1 MSTNIGAMMIKIQ
14 IDDSKVGPKL
24 TSIRQAMKLTSAA
37 SSKNFEEVGKSSES
51 AIDRSAKQSKVMT
64 GLWQAGLT
72 VISQMSSK
80 VFSKVT
86 SNIDGAVKRVDTLNN
101 FPKVMQNFG
110 ISGLEASKMIKQ
122 LDIGVKGLPTSL
134 NDIASLAQSF
144 VPVTKNTEMAT
155 KTSLALNNALLAGGA
170 VEQVRTSAME
180 QFRQALAKG
189 KPELEDWKALETA
202 MPAQLQQT
210 AKALGLGTGALSAY
224 SANGQGLYKAMKAGK
239 ITMDDFNNAMIR
251 LNETGLGGFPSFAE
265 QAKNATGGLQT
276 SIANATTAI
285 TRGVGD
291 IIQAIGTDVLGKAIG
306 DSGKRFEGVMKSIA
320 GWIRDNH
327 DAILKWVGVIK
338 NNAIPTLTS
347 FGAAMTAIKGL
358 KIADSL
364 TSKNNKI
371 RKSFTEAFN
380 TEAVNNY
387 FRELGIEAPKNAV
400 FNESMLEGAK
410 STKIFSLG
418 FRAVTKLITGV
429 SFGPVTAGVIGVVSA
444 LTFLQ
449 TKFNIFGKLGKLIGD
464 GLGKLKEVAGPA
476 ISAGLKTLGSII
488 DGVGKAIGGFASGI
502 ASGFGG
508 VVKTVGEFISK
519 FTSGFSG
526 AGKTAGEF
534 ASNFGKILKDVFP
547 AFKPMVES
555 FKTLFKTLGDSF
567 NKIVQAIVKAF
578 APLIPAFA
586 KLFGAVGK
594 IFGQIFKVGS
604 IIVTLVFGVIGAI
617 AGAVGNV
624 LMPII
629 SVVVSV
635 VSTIIGVVSGI
646 VANIIGVVAQIIAV
660 VVGIVAIITNIV
672 ANLISVIVGIVTGII
687 SVIIG
692 IVTTIINIV
701 MGVITVI
708 VNIISTIIGVVAG
721 IISAIIGV
729 VGAVIG
735 VVVGIITTIVNVV
748 SGIIGGIIGVVT
760 AVVNTIVAVFRG
772 IIGVITGIF
781 NAVANAIGA
790 IFRGIAR
797 TIGNIINGIVNI
809 VKAPINFIID
819 GINGFIGGIN
829 KIKIPDW
836 VPGVGGKG
844 INLPK
849 IPKLAVGGIVESATI
864 AMIGESGREAVL
876 PLDSNTGWINEVV
889 DRLVDRMDGDKASPG
904 GKTTI
909 NNNYEVHNDIDVELI
924 SRAQARMIRR
934 LA

>member
-24 TSIRQAMKLTSAA
+24 TSIRQAMKLTSDA

-51 AIDRSAKQSKVMT
+51 AIDRSSKQSKVMA

-72 VISQMSSK
+72 VISQLSSR

-170 VEQVRTSAME
+170 VEQVRTAAME

-189 KPELEDWKALETA
+189 KPEMEDWKALETA

-239 ITMDDFNNAMIR
+239 ITMDDFNNAMIK

-285 TRGVGD
+285 TRGIGD
-291 IIQAIGTDVLGKAIG
+291 IIQAIGTDVLGAAIG
-306 DSGKRFEGVMKSIA
+306 DSGKRFESVMKSIA
-320 GWIRDNH
+320 GWIKDNH

-338 NNAIPTLTS
+338 NNAIPILTS

-364 TSKNNKI
+364 TSDSGKM
-371 RKSFTEAFN
+371 RKKLTETFEDVSEKYLKMIGITDPSKHALSKLKPLQK
-380 TEAVNNY
+380 VS
-387 FRELGIEAPKNAV
+387 LGIR
-400 FNESMLEGAK
+400 
-410 STKIFSLG
+410 T
-418 FRAVTKLITGV
+418 VTKLITGV
-429 SFGPVTAGVIGVVSA
+429 SFGPVAAGVIGVVSA

-449 TKFNIFGKLGKLIGD
+449 AKFNIFGKLGKLIGD

-476 ISAGLKTLGSII
+476 IGAGLKTLGSII

-567 NKIVQAIVKAF
+567 NKIVQAIIKAF
-578 APLIPAFA
+578 APLMPAFA
-586 KLFGAVGK
+586 KLFGAIGK
-594 IFGQIFKVGS
+594 IFEQIFKVGS
-604 IIVTLVFGVIGAI
+604 IIVTLVIGVIGAI

-635 VSTIIGVVSGI
+635 VSTIIGVVSSI
-646 VANIIGVVAQIIAV
+646 VANVIGVVAQIIAV
-660 VVGIVAIITNIV
+660 VVGIVAIIINIV
-672 ANLISVIVGIVTGII
+672 ANLISVIIGIVTGII

-721 IISAIIGV
+721 IISAIIGI

-748 SGIIGGIIGVVT
+748 SGIIGGIIGVVS
-760 AVVNTIVAVFRG
+760 AVVNTIVAVFQG
-772 IIGVITGIF
+772 IIGAITGIF
-781 NAVANAIGA
+781 NTIANAIGS
-790 IFRGIAR
+790 IFRGIAK

-889 DRLVDRMDGDKASPG
+889 DRLIDRMDGDKASPG

>member
-1 MSTNIGAMMIKIQ
+1 MSTNIGTMMIKIQ

-51 AIDRSAKQSKVMT
+51 AIDRSSKQSKVMT

-72 VISQMSSK
+72 VISQLSSR

-144 VPVTKNTEMAT
+144 VPVTKNTEMAA

-170 VEQVRTSAME
+170 VEQVRTAAME

-189 KPELEDWKALETA
+189 KPEMEDWKALETA

-239 ITMDDFNNAMIR
+239 ITMDDFNNAMIK

-285 TRGVGD
+285 TRGIGD
-291 IIQAIGTDVLGKAIG
+291 IIQAIGTDVLGAAIG
-306 DSGKRFEGVMKSIA
+306 DSGKRFESVMKSIA

-338 NNAIPTLTS
+338 SNAIPTLTS

-364 TSKNNKI
+364 TSDGGKI
-371 RKSFTEAFN
+371 KEKLTSTFEGVAKG
-380 TEAVNNY
+380 Y
-387 FRELGIEAPKNAV
+387 LKHLKIKIIEKEKDSPFFGKYD
-400 FNESMLEGAK
+400 L
-410 STKIFSLG
+410 TKLKPLQKFSLG
-418 FRAVTKLITGV
+418 FRTVTKLITGV

-502 ASGFGG
+502 ASGF
-508 VVKTVGEFISK
+508 
-519 FTSGFSG
+519 SG

-534 ASNFGKILKDVFP
+534 ASGFGKILKDVFP

-578 APLIPAFA
+578 APLMPAFA
-586 KLFGAVGK
+586 KLFGAIGK
-594 IFGQIFKVGS
+594 IFEQIFKVGS
-604 IIVTLVFGVIGAI
+604 IIVTLVIGVIGAI
-617 AGAVGNV
+617 AGAVGNI

-660 VVGIVAIITNIV
+660 VVGIVAIIINIV
-672 ANLISVIVGIVTGII
+672 ANLISVIIGIVTGII

-701 MGVITVI
+701 MGIITVI

-721 IISAIIGV
+721 IISAIIGI

-748 SGIIGGIIGVVT
+748 SGIIGGIIGVVS
-760 AVVNTIVAVFRG
+760 AVVNTIVAVFQG

-781 NAVANAIGA
+781 NTIANAIGS
-790 IFRGIAR
+790 IFRGIAK

-889 DRLVDRMDGDKASPG
+889 DKLVDRMDGDKASPG
-904 GKTTI
+904 SKTTI

>member
-24 TSIRQAMKLTSAA
+24 TSIRQAMKIAGAA
-37 SSKNFEEVGKSSES
+37 GSKDFESIGKSSES
-51 AIDRSAKQSKVMT
+51 AMDRSAKQSKVMA
-64 GLWQAGLT
+64 GLWQVGLT
-72 VISQMSSK
+72 TVSQIASK
-80 VFSKVT
+80 VFNKVT

-170 VEQVRTSAME
+170 VEQVRTAAME

-189 KPELEDWKALETA
+189 RPEMEDWKALETA

-239 ITMDDFNNAMIR
+239 ITMDDFNNAMIK

-285 TRGVGD
+285 TRGIGD
-291 IIQAIGTDVLGKAIG
+291 IIQAIGTDVLGAAIG
-306 DSGKRFEGVMKSIA
+306 DSGKRFESVMKSIA

-327 DAILKWVGVIK
+327 DAILKWVNTIK
-338 NNAIPTLTS
+338 SNAIPALTS

-364 TSKNNKI
+364 TSDNGKMKEKLTSTFEDVAKNYLKLIGVTKDNKI
-371 RKSFTEAFN
+371 FDKYDLAELKPLQKVS
-380 TEAVNNY
+380 
-387 FRELGIEAPKNAV
+387 LGIR
-400 FNESMLEGAK
+400 
-410 STKIFSLG
+410 T
-418 FRAVTKLITGV
+418 VTKLITGV

-449 TKFNIFGKLGKLIGD
+449 AKFNIFGKLGKLIGD

-508 VVKTVGEFISK
+508 VVKTVEEFISN

-526 AGKTAGEF
+526 VGKTAGEF
-534 ASNFGKILKDVFP
+534 ASGFGKILKDVSP

-567 NKIVQAIVKAF
+567 NKIVQSIVKAF
-578 APLIPAFA
+578 APLMPAFA
-586 KLFGAVGK
+586 KLFGAIGK
-594 IFGQIFKVGS
+594 IFEQIFKVGS
-604 IIVTLVFGVIGAI
+604 IIVTLVIGVIGAVV
-617 AGAVGNV
+617 GAVGNV

-660 VVGIVAIITNIV
+660 VVGIVAIIINIV

-729 VGAVIG
+729 VGAVIA

-748 SGIIGGIIGVVT
+748 SGIIGGIVGVVS
-760 AVVNTIVAVFRG
+760 AVVNTIVAVFQG

-781 NAVANAIGA
+781 STIANAIGS
-790 IFRGIAR
+790 IFRGIAK

-849 IPKLAVGGIVESATI
+849 IPKLAVGGIVESATL

-889 DRLVDRMDGDKASPG
+889 DKLVDRMDGDKASPG

>member
-24 TSIRQAMKLTSAA
+24 TSIRQAMKLTSDA
-37 SSKNFEEVGKSSES
+37 SSKNFEEVGKNSES
-51 AIDRSAKQSKVMT
+51 AIDRSSKQSKVMA

-72 VISQMSSK
+72 VISQLSSR

-170 VEQVRTSAME
+170 VEQVRTAAME

-189 KPELEDWKALETA
+189 RPEMEDWKALETA

-239 ITMDDFNNAMIR
+239 ITMDDFNNAMIK

-265 QAKNATGGLQT
+265 QAKNATGGLRT

-285 TRGVGD
+285 TRGIGD

-338 NNAIPTLTS
+338 SNAIPTLTS

-364 TSKNNKI
+364 TSDGGKI
-371 RKSFTEAFN
+371 KEKLTSTLDGVAKGYLKHLKIIEKDSPSFGK
-380 TEAVNNY
+380 Y
-387 FRELGIEAPKNAV
+387 DL
-400 FNESMLEGAK
+400 AK
-410 STKIFSLG
+410 LKPLQKFSPG
-418 FRAVTKLITGV
+418 FRTVTKLITGV

-534 ASNFGKILKDVFP
+534 ASSFGKILKDVFP

-567 NKIVQAIVKAF
+567 NKIVQSIVKAF

-586 KLFGAVGK
+586 KLFGAIGK
-594 IFGQIFKVGS
+594 IFEQIFKVGS
-604 IIVTLVFGVIGAI
+604 IIVTLVIGVIGAV

-660 VVGIVAIITNIV
+660 VVGIVAIIINIV
-672 ANLISVIVGIVTGII
+672 ANLISVIIGIVTGII

-721 IISAIIGV
+721 IISAIIGI

-748 SGIIGGIIGVVT
+748 SGIIGGIIGVVS
-760 AVVNTIVAVFRG
+760 AVVNTIVAVFQG

-781 NAVANAIGA
+781 NTIANAIGS
-790 IFRGIAR
+790 IFRGIAK

-849 IPKLAVGGIVESATI
+849 IPKLAVGGIAESATL

-889 DRLVDRMDGDKASPG
+889 DKLADRMDGDKTSPG

-909 NNNYEVHNDIDVELI
+909 NNSYEVHNDIDVELI

>member
-24 TSIRQAMKLTSAA
+24 TSIRQAMKLTSDA
-37 SSKNFEEVGKSSES
+37 SSKNFGEVGKSSES
-51 AIDRSAKQSKVMT
+51 AIDRSSKQSKVMT

-72 VISQMSSK
+72 VISQLSSR

-170 VEQVRTSAME
+170 VEQVRTAAME

-189 KPELEDWKALETA
+189 RPEMEDWKALETA

-239 ITMDDFNNAMIR
+239 ITMDDFNNAMIK

-285 TRGVGD
+285 TRGIGD
-291 IIQAIGTDVLGKAIG
+291 IIQAIGTDVLGAAIG
-306 DSGKRFEGVMKSIA
+306 DSGKRFESVMKSIA

-364 TSKNNKI
+364 TSDSGKM
-371 RKSFTEAFN
+371 RKKLTETFEDVSEKYLKMIGITDPSKYALSKLKPLQK
-380 TEAVNNY
+380 VS
-387 FRELGIEAPKNAV
+387 LGIR
-400 FNESMLEGAK
+400 
-410 STKIFSLG
+410 T
-418 FRAVTKLITGV
+418 VTKLITGV

-449 TKFNIFGKLGKLIGD
+449 AKFNIFGKLGKLIGD

-488 DGVGKAIGGFASGI
+488 DGVGKAIGGFASGV

-508 VVKTVGEFISK
+508 VVKTVGGFISN

-526 AGKTAGEF
+526 VGKTAGEF
-534 ASNFGKILKDVFP
+534 ASGFGKILKDVFP

-567 NKIVQAIVKAF
+567 NKIVQSIVKAF
-578 APLIPAFA
+578 APLMPAFA
-586 KLFGAVGK
+586 KLFGAIGK
-594 IFGQIFKVGS
+594 IFEQIFKVGS
-604 IIVTLVFGVIGAI
+604 IIVTLVIGVIGAI

-660 VVGIVAIITNIV
+660 VVGIVAIIINIV

-748 SGIIGGIIGVVT
+748 SGIIGGIIGVVS
-760 AVVNTIVAVFRG
+760 AVVNTIVAVFQG

-781 NAVANAIGA
+781 NTVANAIGA
-790 IFRGIAR
+790 IFRGIAK

-889 DRLVDRMDGDKASPG
+889 DKLVDRMDGDKASPG

>member
-72 VISQMSSK
+72 VISQLSSR

-101 FPKVMQNFG
+101 FPRVMQNFG

-180 QFRQALAKG
+180 QFRQALSKG
-189 KPELEDWKALETA
+189 RPEMEDWKALETA

-239 ITMDDFNNAMIR
+239 ITMDDFNNAMIK

-285 TRGVGD
+285 TRGIGD
-291 IIQAIGTDVLGKAIG
+291 IIQAIGTDVLGAAIG

-320 GWIRDNH
+320 DWIRKNH

-338 NNAIPTLTS
+338 SNAIPTLTS

-364 TSKNNKI
+364 TSDGGKI
-371 RKSFTEAFN
+371 KEKLTSTFEDVAKGYLKHLKIIEKDSPSFGKYDLAKLKS
-380 TEAVNNY
+380 
-387 FRELGIEAPKNAV
+387 LQK
-400 FNESMLEGAK
+400 
-410 STKIFSLG
+410 FSLG
-418 FRAVTKLITGV
+418 FRTVTKLITGV

-508 VVKTVGEFISK
+508 VVKTVGEFISN

-526 AGKTAGEF
+526 VGKTAGEF

-578 APLIPAFA
+578 APLMPAFA
-586 KLFGAVGK
+586 KLFGAIGK
-594 IFGQIFKVGS
+594 IFEQIFKVGS
-604 IIVTLVFGVIGAI
+604 IIVTLVIGVIGAI

-629 SVVVSV
+629 SVVVSMA
-635 VSTIIGVVSGI
+635 STIIGVVSGI

-660 VVGIVAIITNIV
+660 VIGIVAIIINIV
-672 ANLISVIVGIVTGII
+672 ANLISVIIGIVTGII

-701 MGVITVI
+701 MGIITVI

-760 AVVNTIVAVFRG
+760 AVVNTIVAVFQG

-781 NAVANAIGA
+781 STIANAIGS
-790 IFRGIAR
+790 IFRGIAK

-889 DRLVDRMDGDKASPG
+889 DKLVDRMDGDKASPG

>member
-51 AIDRSAKQSKVMT
+51 AIDRSSKQSKVMT

-72 VISQMSSK
+72 VISQLSSR

-189 KPELEDWKALETA
+189 KPEMEDWKALETA

-239 ITMDDFNNAMIR
+239 ITMDDFNNAMIK

-285 TRGVGD
+285 TRGIGD
-291 IIQAIGTDVLGKAIG
+291 IIRAIGTDVLGAAIG

-320 GWIRDNH
+320 GWIRDNR

-364 TSKNNKI
+364 TSDGGKI
-371 RKSFTEAFN
+371 KEKLTSTFEGVAKGYLKHLKIIEKDSPSFGK
-380 TEAVNNY
+380 Y
-387 FRELGIEAPKNAV
+387 DL
-400 FNESMLEGAK
+400 AK
-410 STKIFSLG
+410 LKPLQKFSLG
-418 FRAVTKLITGV
+418 FRTVTKLITGV
-429 SFGPVTAGVIGVVSA
+429 SFGPVAAGVIGVVSA

-508 VVKTVGEFISK
+508 VVKTVGEFISN

-526 AGKTAGEF
+526 VGKTAGEF
-534 ASNFGKILKDVFP
+534 ASSFGKILKDVFP

-567 NKIVQAIVKAF
+567 NKIVQSIVKAF
-578 APLIPAFA
+578 APLMPAFA
-586 KLFGAVGK
+586 KLFGAIGK
-594 IFGQIFKVGS
+594 IFEQVFKIGS
-604 IIVTLVFGVIGAI
+604 IIVTLVIGVIGAI

-624 LMPII
+624 LMPVI

-660 VVGIVAIITNIV
+660 VVGIVAIIINIV
-672 ANLISVIVGIVTGII
+672 ANLISVIIGIVTGII

-701 MGVITVI
+701 MGIITVI

-721 IISAIIGV
+721 IISTIIGV

-760 AVVNTIVAVFRG
+760 AVINTIVAVFRG

-781 NAVANAIGA
+781 NTVANAIGS

>member
-1 MSTNIGAMMIKIQ
+1 MSTNIGTMMIKIQ

-24 TSIRQAMKLTSAA
+24 TSIRQAMKIAGAA
-37 SSKNFEEVGKSSES
+37 GSKDFESIGKSSES
-51 AIDRSAKQSKVMT
+51 AMDRSSKQSKVMA
-64 GLWQAGLT
+64 GLWQVGLT
-72 VISQMSSK
+72 TVSQIASR
-80 VFSKVT
+80 VFNKVT

-155 KTSLALNNALLAGGA
+155 KTSLALNNALLASGA
-170 VEQVRTSAME
+170 VEQVRTAAME

-189 KPELEDWKALETA
+189 RPEMEDWKALETA

-239 ITMDDFNNAMIR
+239 ITMDDFNNAMIK

-291 IIQAIGTDVLGKAIG
+291 IIQAIGTDVLGAAIG
-306 DSGKRFEGVMKSIA
+306 DSGKRFESVMKSIA

-327 DAILKWVGVIK
+327 DAILKWVDTIK
-338 NNAIPTLTS
+338 SNAIPTLTS

-364 TSKNNKI
+364 ISKNGKI
-371 RKSFTEAFN
+371 RKSFTEAFE
-380 TEAVNNY
+380 TEAINGFY
-387 FRELGIEAPKNAV
+387 RKRGIKVPENAV
-400 FNESMLEGAK
+400 FNEFMIKGAK
-410 STKIFSLG
+410 STKIFCLG

-449 TKFNIFGKLGKLIGD
+449 AKFNIFGKLGKLIGD

-502 ASGFGG
+502 ASGFG
-508 VVKTVGEFISK
+508 
-519 FTSGFSG
+519 
-526 AGKTAGEF
+526 
-534 ASNFGKILKDVFP
+534 KILKDVSP
-547 AFKPMVES
+547 TFKPMVES

-567 NKIVQAIVKAF
+567 NKIVQSIVKAF
-578 APLIPAFA
+578 APLMPAFA
-586 KLFGAVGK
+586 KLFGAIGK
-594 IFGQIFKVGS
+594 IFEQIFKVGS
-604 IIVTLVFGVIGAI
+604 IIVTLVIGVIGAVV
-617 AGAVGNV
+617 GAVGNV

-660 VVGIVAIITNIV
+660 VVGIVAIIINIV
-672 ANLISVIVGIVTGII
+672 ANLISVIIGIVTGII

-701 MGVITVI
+701 MGIITVI

-721 IISAIIGV
+721 IISAIIGI

-748 SGIIGGIIGVVT
+748 SGIIGGIIGVVS
-760 AVVNTIVAVFRG
+760 AVVNTIVAVFQG
-772 IIGVITGIF
+772 IIGAITGIF
-781 NAVANAIGA
+781 STIANAIGS
-790 IFRGIAR
+790 IFRGIAK

-889 DRLVDRMDGDKASPG
+889 DRLVDRMDSDKTSPG

>member
-24 TSIRQAMKLTSAA
+24 TSIRQAMKIAGAA
-37 SSKNFEEVGKSSES
+37 GSKDFESIGKSSES
-51 AIDRSAKQSKVMT
+51 AMDRSAKQSKVMA
-64 GLWQAGLT
+64 GLWQVGLT
-72 VISQMSSK
+72 TVSQIASK
-80 VFSKVT
+80 VFNKVT

-170 VEQVRTSAME
+170 VEQVRTAAME

-189 KPELEDWKALETA
+189 RPEMEDWKALETA

-239 ITMDDFNNAMIR
+239 ITMDDFNNAMIK

-291 IIQAIGTDVLGKAIG
+291 IIQAIGTDVLGAAIG
-306 DSGKRFEGVMKSIA
+306 DSGKRFESVMKSIA

-327 DAILKWVGVIK
+327 DAILKWVGTIK
-338 NNAIPTLTS
+338 SNAIPTLTS

-364 TSKNNKI
+364 MSSDGKT
-371 RKSFTEAFN
+371 RKALTEAFK
-380 TEAVNNY
+380 TEAIADYYRTRKSRVPD
-387 FRELGIEAPKNAV
+387 GAV
-400 FNESMLEGAK
+400 FDKTIAK
-410 STKIFSLG
+410 GLKGMKMFTVG
-418 FRAVTKLITGV
+418 FRTVTKLITGV

-449 TKFNIFGKLGKLIGD
+449 AKFNIF
-464 GLGKLKEVAGPA
+464 GKLKEVAGPA

-502 ASGFGG
+502 ASGFG
-508 VVKTVGEFISK
+508 
-519 FTSGFSG
+519 
-526 AGKTAGEF
+526 
-534 ASNFGKILKDVFP
+534 KILKDVFP

-567 NKIVQAIVKAF
+567 NKIVQSIVKAF
-578 APLIPAFA
+578 APLMPAFG
-586 KLFGAVGK
+586 KLFGAIGK
-594 IFGQIFKVGS
+594 IFEQIFKIGS
-604 IIVTLVFGVIGAI
+604 IIVTLVIGVIGVI

-660 VVGIVAIITNIV
+660 VVGIVAIIINIV

-692 IVTTIINIV
+692 IVTTIINVV

-721 IISAIIGV
+721 IISAIIGI

-748 SGIIGGIIGVVT
+748 SGIIGGIIGVVS
-760 AVVNTIVAVFRG
+760 AVVNTIVAVFQG

-781 NAVANAIGA
+781 NTIANAIGS
-790 IFRGIAR
+790 IFRGIAK

-889 DRLVDRMDGDKASPG
+889 DKLVDRMDGDKASPG

>member
-24 TSIRQAMKLTSAA
+24 TSIRQAMKIAGDA
-37 SSKNFEEVGKSSES
+37 GSKDFESIGKSSES
-51 AIDRSAKQSKVMT
+51 AMDRSAKQSKVMA
-64 GLWQAGLT
+64 GLWQVGLT
-72 VISQMSSK
+72 TVSQIASK
-80 VFSKVT
+80 VFNKVT
-86 SNIDGAVKRVDTLNN
+86 SNIDGAVKRVDILNN
-101 FPKVMQNFG
+101 FPKVMQNFNV
-110 ISGLEASKMIKQ
+110 SGLEATKMIKQ

-170 VEQVRTSAME
+170 VEQVRTAAME

-189 KPELEDWKALETA
+189 RPEMEDWKALETA

-239 ITMDDFNNAMIR
+239 ITMDDFNNAMIK

-285 TRGVGD
+285 TRGIGD
-291 IIQAIGTDVLGKAIG
+291 IIQAIGTDVLGAAIG
-306 DSGKRFEGVMKSIA
+306 DSGKRFESVMKSIA

-327 DAILKWVGVIK
+327 DAILKWVNIIK
-338 NNAIPTLTS
+338 SNAIPTLTS

-358 KIADSL
+358 KIADSIM
-364 TSKNNKI
+364 SKNGKI
-371 RKSFTEAFN
+371 RKSFIETFQEIA
-380 TEAVNNY
+380 
-387 FRELGIEAPKNAV
+387 REYYKNVDAASDSDRFGQLIQKVSLGIRTA
-400 FNESMLEGAK
+400 
-410 STKIFSLG
+410 
-418 FRAVTKLITGV
+418 TKLITGV
-429 SFGPVTAGVIGVVSA
+429 SFGPVAAGVIGVVSA

-449 TKFNIFGKLGKLIGD
+449 AKFNIFGKLGKLIGD

-508 VVKTVGEFISK
+508 VVKTVGEFISN

-526 AGKTAGEF
+526 VGKTAGEF
-534 ASNFGKILKDVFP
+534 ASGFGKILKDVFP

-567 NKIVQAIVKAF
+567 NKIVQSIVKAF
-578 APLIPAFA
+578 APLMPAFA
-586 KLFGAVGK
+586 KLFGAIGK
-594 IFGQIFKVGS
+594 IFEQIFKVGS
-604 IIVTLVFGVIGAI
+604 IIVTLVIGVIGAI

-660 VVGIVAIITNIV
+660 VVGIVAIIINIV
-672 ANLISVIVGIVTGII
+672 ANLISVIIGIVTGII

-701 MGVITVI
+701 MGIITVI

-748 SGIIGGIIGVVT
+748 SGIIGGIIGVVS
-760 AVVNTIVAVFRG
+760 AVVNTIVAVFQG

-781 NAVANAIGA
+781 STIANAIGA
-790 IFRGIAR
+790 IFRGIAK

-809 VKAPINFIID
+809 VKAPINFIVD

-849 IPKLAVGGIVESATI
+849 IPKLAVGGIVESATL

-889 DRLVDRMDGDKASPG
+889 DKLVDRMDGDKASPG

>member
-37 SSKNFEEVGKSSES
+37 SSKNFEEVGKNSES
-51 AIDRSAKQSKVMT
+51 AIDRSSKQSKVMA

-72 VISQMSSK
+72 VISQLSSR

-86 SNIDGAVKRVDTLNN
+86 SNIDGAVKRVDILNN
-101 FPKVMQNFG
+101 FPKVMQNFNV
-110 ISGLEASKMIKQ
+110 SGLEASKMIKQ

-170 VEQVRTSAME
+170 VEQVRTAAME

-189 KPELEDWKALETA
+189 RPEMEDWKALETA

-239 ITMDDFNNAMIR
+239 ITMDDFNNAMIK

-285 TRGVGD
+285 TRGIGD
-291 IIQAIGTDVLGKAIG
+291 IIQAIGTDVLGAAIG
-306 DSGKRFEGVMKSIA
+306 DSGKRFESVMKSIA

-338 NNAIPTLTS
+338 SNAIPTLTS

-364 TSKNNKI
+364 TSESGKM
-371 RKSFTEAFN
+371 RKKLTETFEDVSEKYLKMIGITDPSKYALSKLKPLQK
-380 TEAVNNY
+380 VS
-387 FRELGIEAPKNAV
+387 LGIR
-400 FNESMLEGAK
+400 
-410 STKIFSLG
+410 T
-418 FRAVTKLITGV
+418 VTKLITGV
-429 SFGPVTAGVIGVVSA
+429 SFGPVAAGVIGVVSA

-449 TKFNIFGKLGKLIGD
+449 AKFNIFGKLGKLIGD

-508 VVKTVGEFISK
+508 VAKTVGEFISK

-534 ASNFGKILKDVFP
+534 ASSFGKILKDVFP

-567 NKIVQAIVKAF
+567 NKIVQSIVKAF
-578 APLIPAFA
+578 APLMPAFA
-586 KLFGAVGK
+586 KLFGAIGK
-594 IFGQIFKVGS
+594 ILEQIFKVGS
-604 IIVTLVFGVIGAI
+604 IIVTLVIGMIGAI

-635 VSTIIGVVSGI
+635 VSTIIGVVSSI

-660 VVGIVAIITNIV
+660 VVGIVAIIINIV
-672 ANLISVIVGIVTGII
+672 ANLISVIIGIVTGII

-721 IISAIIGV
+721 IISAIVGI

-748 SGIIGGIIGVVT
+748 SGIIGGIIGVVS
-760 AVVNTIVAVFRG
+760 AVVNTIVAVFQG

-781 NAVANAIGA
+781 NTIANAIGS
-790 IFRGIAR
+790 IFRGIAK

-849 IPKLAVGGIVESATI
+849 IPKLAVGGIVESATL

-889 DRLVDRMDGDKASPG
+889 DKLVDRMDGDKASPG

>member
-24 TSIRQAMKLTSAA
+24 TSIRQAMKMAGTAG
-37 SSKNFEEVGKSSES
+37 SKDFESIGKSSES
-51 AIDRSAKQSKVMT
+51 AMDRSAKQSKVMA
-64 GLWQAGLT
+64 GLWQVGLT
-72 VISQMSSK
+72 TVSQIASK
-80 VFSKVT
+80 VFNKVT

-189 KPELEDWKALETA
+189 KPEMEDWKALETA

-239 ITMDDFNNAMIR
+239 ITMDDFNNAMIK

-285 TRGVGD
+285 TRGIGD
-291 IIQAIGTDVLGKAIG
+291 IIQAIGTDVLGAAIG
-306 DSGKRFEGVMKSIA
+306 DSGKRLESVMKSTA

-327 DAILKWVGVIK
+327 DAILKWVGTIK
-338 NNAIPTLTS
+338 SNAIPTLTS
-347 FGAAMTAIKGL
+347 FSAAMTAIKGL

-364 TSKNNKI
+364 TSDNGKM
-371 RKSFTEAFN
+371 RKKLTETFEDVSEKYLKMIGITDPSKYALSKLKPLQK
-380 TEAVNNY
+380 VS
-387 FRELGIEAPKNAV
+387 LGIR
-400 FNESMLEGAK
+400 
-410 STKIFSLG
+410 T
-418 FRAVTKLITGV
+418 VTKLITGV
-429 SFGPVTAGVIGVVSA
+429 SFGPVAAGVIGVVSA

-449 TKFNIFGKLGKLIGD
+449 AKFNIFGKLGKLIGD

-508 VVKTVGEFISK
+508 VVKTVGEFISN

-526 AGKTAGEF
+526 VGKTAGEF
-534 ASNFGKILKDVFP
+534 ASGFGKILKDVFP

-567 NKIVQAIVKAF
+567 NKIVQSIVKAF
-578 APLIPAFA
+578 APLMPAFA
-586 KLFGAVGK
+586 KLFGAIGK
-594 IFGQIFKVGS
+594 IFEQIFKVGS
-604 IIVTLVFGVIGAI
+604 IIVTLVIGVIGAV

-660 VVGIVAIITNIV
+660 VVGIVAIIINIV
-672 ANLISVIVGIVTGII
+672 ANLISVIIGIVTGII

-701 MGVITVI
+701 MGIITVI

-721 IISAIIGV
+721 IISAIIGI

-748 SGIIGGIIGVVT
+748 SGIIGGIIGVVS
-760 AVVNTIVAVFRG
+760 AVVNTIVAVFQG
-772 IIGVITGIF
+772 IIGAITGIF
-781 NAVANAIGA
+781 SAIANAIGS
-790 IFRGIAR
+790 IFRGIAK

-809 VKAPINFIID
+809 VKTPINFIID

-889 DRLVDRMDGDKASPG
+889 DRLVDRMDIDKTSPG

>member
-1 MSTNIGAMMIKIQ
+1 MSTNIGTMMIKIQ

-51 AIDRSAKQSKVMT
+51 AIDRSSKQSKVMT

-72 VISQMSSK
+72 VISQLSSR

-144 VPVTKNTEMAT
+144 VPVTKNTEMAA

-170 VEQVRTSAME
+170 VEQVRTAAME

-189 KPELEDWKALETA
+189 KPEMEDWKALETA

-239 ITMDDFNNAMIR
+239 ITMDDFNNAMIK

-285 TRGVGD
+285 TRGIGD
-291 IIQAIGTDVLGKAIG
+291 IIQAIGTDVLGAAIG
-306 DSGKRFEGVMKSIA
+306 DSGKRFESVMKSIA

-338 NNAIPTLTS
+338 SNAIPTLTS

-364 TSKNNKI
+364 TSDGGKI
-371 RKSFTEAFN
+371 KEKLTSTFEGVAKG
-380 TEAVNNY
+380 Y
-387 FRELGIEAPKNAV
+387 LKHLKIKIIEKDSPFFGKYD
-400 FNESMLEGAK
+400 L
-410 STKIFSLG
+410 TKLKPLQKFSLG
-418 FRAVTKLITGV
+418 FRTVTKLITGV

-502 ASGFGG
+502 ASGF
-508 VVKTVGEFISK
+508 
-519 FTSGFSG
+519 SG

-534 ASNFGKILKDVFP
+534 ASGFGKILKDVFP

-578 APLIPAFA
+578 APLMPAFA
-586 KLFGAVGK
+586 KLFGAIGK
-594 IFGQIFKVGS
+594 IFEQIFKVGS
-604 IIVTLVFGVIGAI
+604 IIVTLVIGVIGAI
-617 AGAVGNV
+617 AGAVGNI

-660 VVGIVAIITNIV
+660 VVGIVAIIINIV
-672 ANLISVIVGIVTGII
+672 ANLISVIIGIVTGII

-701 MGVITVI
+701 MGIITVI

-721 IISAIIGV
+721 IISAIIGI

-748 SGIIGGIIGVVT
+748 SGIIGGIIGVVS
-760 AVVNTIVAVFRG
+760 AVVNTIVAVFQG

-781 NAVANAIGA
+781 NTIANAIGS
-790 IFRGIAR
+790 IFRGIAK

-889 DRLVDRMDGDKASPG
+889 DKLVDRMDGDKASPG
-904 GKTTI
+904 SKTTI

>member
-37 SSKNFEEVGKSSES
+37 SSKNFEEVGKNSES
-51 AIDRSAKQSKVMT
+51 AIDRSSKQSKVMA

-72 VISQMSSK
+72 VISQLSSR

-239 ITMDDFNNAMIR
+239 ITMDDFNNAMIK

-285 TRGVGD
+285 TRGIGD
-291 IIQAIGTDVLGKAIG
+291 IIQAIGTDVLGAAIG
-306 DSGKRFEGVMKSIA
+306 DSGKRFESVMKSIA

-338 NNAIPTLTS
+338 SNAIPTLTS

-364 TSKNNKI
+364 TSDGGKMRKKLTETFEDVAKNYLKLIGVTKDNKI
-371 RKSFTEAFN
+371 FDGSDLAELKPLQKVS
-380 TEAVNNY
+380 
-387 FRELGIEAPKNAV
+387 LGIR
-400 FNESMLEGAK
+400 
-410 STKIFSLG
+410 T
-418 FRAVTKLITGV
+418 VTKLITGV

-449 TKFNIFGKLGKLIGD
+449 AKFNIFGKLGKLIGD

-508 VVKTVGEFISK
+508 VIKTVGEFISN

-526 AGKTAGEF
+526 AGKTVGEF
-534 ASNFGKILKDVFP
+534 ASSFGKILKDVFP

-567 NKIVQAIVKAF
+567 NKIVQSIVKAF
-578 APLIPAFA
+578 APLMPAFA
-586 KLFGAVGK
+586 KLFGAIGK
-594 IFGQIFKVGS
+594 IFEQIFKVGS
-604 IIVTLVFGVIGAI
+604 IIVTLVIGVIGAI

-635 VSTIIGVVSGI
+635 VSTIISVVSGI

-660 VVGIVAIITNIV
+660 VVGIVAIIINIV

-708 VNIISTIIGVVAG
+708 VNIISTIIGVVTG

-748 SGIIGGIIGVVT
+748 SGIIGGIIGVVS

-781 NAVANAIGA
+781 NTVANAIGS

-889 DRLVDRMDGDKASPG
+889 DKLVDRMDGDKASPG

>member
-51 AIDRSAKQSKVMT
+51 AIDRSSKQSKVMT

-72 VISQMSSK
+72 VISQLSSR

-210 AKALGLGTGALSAY
+210 ARALGLGTGALSAY

-239 ITMDDFNNAMIR
+239 ITMDDFNNAMIK

-291 IIQAIGTDVLGKAIG
+291 IIQAIGTDVLGAAIG
-306 DSGKRFEGVMKSIA
+306 DSGKRFESVMKSIA

-364 TSKNNKI
+364 MSDGGKI
-371 RKSFTEAFN
+371 RKKFAETFQGVA
-380 TEAVNNY
+380 ADYYKHVGAAMDGDK
-387 FRELGIEAPKNAV
+387 LG
-400 FNESMLEGAK
+400 K
-410 STKIFSLG
+410 SLQKFSLG
-418 FRAVTKLITGV
+418 FRTVTKLITGV

-476 ISAGLKTLGSII
+476 ISAGLKTLGSIV

-508 VVKTVGEFISK
+508 VVKTVGEFISG

-526 AGKTAGEF
+526 AGKTAGDF
-534 ASNFGKILKDVFP
+534 ASSFGKILKDVFP

-567 NKIVQAIVKAF
+567 NKIVQSIVKAF
-578 APLIPAFA
+578 APLMPAFA
-586 KLFGAVGK
+586 KLFGAIGE
-594 IFGQIFKVGS
+594 IFKQIFKVGS
-604 IIVTLVFGVIGAI
+604 IIVTLVIGVIGAV
-617 AGAVGNV
+617 AMAVGNV

-660 VVGIVAIITNIV
+660 VVGIVAIIINIV

-708 VNIISTIIGVVAG
+708 VNIISGIIGVVTG

-735 VVVGIITTIVNVV
+735 VVVGIVTTIVNVV
-748 SGIIGGIIGVVT
+748 SGIIGGIIGVVS
-760 AVVNTIVAVFRG
+760 AVVNTIVAVFQG

-781 NAVANAIGA
+781 STIANAIGS
-790 IFRGIAR
+790 IFRGIAK

-889 DRLVDRMDGDKASPG
+889 DKLVDRMDGDKASPG

-909 NNNYEVHNDIDVELI
+909 NNNYEVHNDVDVELI

>member
-24 TSIRQAMKLTSAA
+24 TSIRQAMKIAGAA
-37 SSKNFEEVGKSSES
+37 GSKDFESIGKSSES
-51 AIDRSAKQSKVMT
+51 AIDRSSKQSKVMA
-64 GLWQAGLT
+64 GLWQVGLT
-72 VISQMSSK
+72 TVSQIASR
-80 VFSKVT
+80 VFNKVT

-170 VEQVRTSAME
+170 VEQVRTAAME

-189 KPELEDWKALETA
+189 RPEMEDWKALETA

-239 ITMDDFNNAMIR
+239 ITMDDFNNAMIK

-291 IIQAIGTDVLGKAIG
+291 IIQAIGTDVLGAAIG
-306 DSGKRFEGVMKSIA
+306 DSGKRFESVMKSIA

-327 DAILKWVGVIK
+327 DAILKWVNTIK
-338 NNAIPTLTS
+338 SNAIPTLTS

-364 TSKNNKI
+364 TSDSGKM
-371 RKSFTEAFN
+371 RKKLTETFEDVSEKYLKMIGITDPSKYALSKLKPLQK
-380 TEAVNNY
+380 VS
-387 FRELGIEAPKNAV
+387 LGIR
-400 FNESMLEGAK
+400 
-410 STKIFSLG
+410 T
-418 FRAVTKLITGV
+418 VTKLITGV
-429 SFGPVTAGVIGVVSA
+429 SFGPVAAGVIGVVSA

-449 TKFNIFGKLGKLIGD
+449 AKFNIFGKLGKLIGD

-502 ASGFGG
+502 ASGFSG
-508 VVKTVGEFISK
+508 V
-519 FTSGFSG
+519 
-526 AGKTAGEF
+526 GKTAGEF
-534 ASNFGKILKDVFP
+534 ASGFGKILKDVFP

-567 NKIVQAIVKAF
+567 NKIVQSIVKAF
-578 APLIPAFA
+578 APLMPAFA
-586 KLFGAVGK
+586 KLFGAIGK
-594 IFGQIFKVGS
+594 IFEQIFKVGS
-604 IIVTLVFGVIGAI
+604 IIVTLVIGVIGAV

-660 VVGIVAIITNIV
+660 VVGIVAIIINIV

-701 MGVITVI
+701 MGIITVI

-735 VVVGIITTIVNVV
+735 VVVGIVTTIVNVV
-748 SGIIGGIIGVVT
+748 SGIIGGIIGVVS
-760 AVVNTIVAVFRG
+760 AVVNTIVAVFQG
-772 IIGVITGIF
+772 IIGAITGIF
-781 NAVANAIGA
+781 NTIANAIGS
-790 IFRGIAR
+790 IFRGIAK

-849 IPKLAVGGIVESATI
+849 IPKLAVGGIVESATL

-889 DRLVDRMDGDKASPG
+889 DRLVDRMDGDKAIPG

>member
-24 TSIRQAMKLTSAA
+24 TSIRQAMKIAGAA
-37 SSKNFEEVGKSSES
+37 GSKDFESIGKSSES
-51 AIDRSAKQSKVMT
+51 AMDRSSKQSKVMA
-64 GLWQAGLT
+64 GLWQVGLT
-72 VISQMSSK
+72 TVSQIASK
-80 VFSKVT
+80 VFNKVT

-170 VEQVRTSAME
+170 VEQVRTAAME

-189 KPELEDWKALETA
+189 RPEMEDWKALETA

-239 ITMDDFNNAMIR
+239 ITMDDFNNAMIK

-285 TRGVGD
+285 TRGIGD
-291 IIQAIGTDVLGKAIG
+291 IIQAIGTDVLGAAIG
-306 DSGKRFEGVMKSIA
+306 DSGKRFESVMKSIA

-327 DAILKWVGVIK
+327 DAILKWVNTIK
-338 NNAIPTLTS
+338 SNAIPTLTS
-347 FGAAMTAIKGL
+347 FGAAMTVIKGL

-364 TSKNNKI
+364 TSDNGKMKEKLTSTFEDVAKNYLKLIGVTKDNKI
-371 RKSFTEAFN
+371 FDKSDLAELKPLQK
-380 TEAVNNY
+380 VS
-387 FRELGIEAPKNAV
+387 LGIR
-400 FNESMLEGAK
+400 
-410 STKIFSLG
+410 T
-418 FRAVTKLITGV
+418 VTKLITGV
-429 SFGPVTAGVIGVVSA
+429 SFGPVAAGVIGVVSA

-449 TKFNIFGKLGKLIGD
+449 AKFNIFGKLGKLIGD

-508 VVKTVGEFISK
+508 VVKTVGAFISN

-526 AGKTAGEF
+526 VGKTAGEF
-534 ASNFGKILKDVFP
+534 ASGFGKILKDVFP

-567 NKIVQAIVKAF
+567 NKIVQSIVKAF
-578 APLIPAFA
+578 APLMPAFA
-586 KLFGAVGK
+586 KLFGAIGK
-594 IFGQIFKVGS
+594 IFEQVFKIGS
-604 IIVTLVFGVIGAI
+604 IVVTLVIGVIGAI

-660 VVGIVAIITNIV
+660 VVGIVAIIINIV
-672 ANLISVIVGIVTGII
+672 ANLISVIIGIVTGII

-721 IISAIIGV
+721 IISAIIGI

-760 AVVNTIVAVFRG
+760 AVINTIVAVFQG

-781 NAVANAIGA
+781 NTIANAIGS
-790 IFRGIAR
+790 IFRGIAK

-889 DRLVDRMDGDKASPG
+889 DKLVDRMDGDKASPG

-909 NNNYEVHNDIDVELI
+909 NNNYEVYNDIDVELI

>member
-14 IDDSKVGPKL
+14 IDDSQIGPKL

-37 SSKNFEEVGKSSES
+37 SSKNFEEVGKNSES
-51 AIDRSAKQSKVMT
+51 ATDRSAKQSKVMT

-72 VISQMSSK
+72 VISQLSSR

-239 ITMDDFNNAMIR
+239 ITMDDFNNAMIK

-285 TRGVGD
+285 TRGIGD
-291 IIQAIGTDVLGKAIG
+291 IIQAIGTDVLGAAIG
-306 DSGKRFEGVMKSIA
+306 DSGKRFESVMKSIA

-338 NNAIPTLTS
+338 SNAIPTLTS

-364 TSKNNKI
+364 MSDGGKI
-371 RKSFTEAFN
+371 RKKFAETFQGVAADYYKHVG
-380 TEAVNNY
+380 TAMDGDK
-387 FRELGIEAPKNAV
+387 LG
-400 FNESMLEGAK
+400 K
-410 STKIFSLG
+410 SLQKLSLG
-418 FRAVTKLITGV
+418 FRTVTKLITGV

-476 ISAGLKTLGSII
+476 ISVGLKTLGSII

-502 ASGFGG
+502 ASGFSG
-508 VVKTVGEFISK
+508 VGKTV
-519 FTSGFSG
+519 
-526 AGKTAGEF
+526 GEF

-567 NKIVQAIVKAF
+567 NKIVQSIVKAF
-578 APLIPAFA
+578 APLMPAFA
-586 KLFGAVGK
+586 KLFGAIGK
-594 IFGQIFKVGS
+594 IFEQIFKVGS
-604 IIVTLVFGVIGAI
+604 IIVTLVIGVIGAI

-660 VVGIVAIITNIV
+660 VVGIVAIIINIV
-672 ANLISVIVGIVTGII
+672 ANLISVIIGIVTGII

-701 MGVITVI
+701 MGIITVI

-748 SGIIGGIIGVVT
+748 SGIIGGIIGVVS
-760 AVVNTIVAVFRG
+760 AVVNTIVAVFQG

-781 NAVANAIGA
+781 NTIANAIGS

-889 DRLVDRMDGDKASPG
+889 DKLVDRMDGDKASPG

>member
-24 TSIRQAMKLTSAA
+24 TSIRQAMKIAGAA
-37 SSKNFEEVGKSSES
+37 GSKDIESIGKSSES
-51 AIDRSAKQSKVMT
+51 AMDRSAKQSKVMA
-64 GLWQAGLT
+64 GLWQVGLT
-72 VISQMSSK
+72 AVSQIASR
-80 VFSKVT
+80 VFNKVT

-170 VEQVRTSAME
+170 VEQVRTAAME

-189 KPELEDWKALETA
+189 KPEMEDWKALETA

-239 ITMDDFNNAMIR
+239 ITMDDFNNAMIK

-276 SIANATTAI
+276 SIANATTAV

-291 IIQAIGTDVLGKAIG
+291 IIQAIGTDVLGAAIG
-306 DSGKRFEGVMKSIA
+306 DSGKRFESVMKSIA

-327 DAILKWVGVIK
+327 DAILKWVNTIK
-338 NNAIPTLTS
+338 SNAIPALTS

-358 KIADSL
+358 KVADSIM
-364 TSKNNKI
+364 SKNGKI
-371 RKSFTEAFN
+371 RKSFIETFQEIA
-380 TEAVNNY
+380 
-387 FRELGIEAPKNAV
+387 REYYKNVDAASDSDRFGQILQKASLGIRTA
-400 FNESMLEGAK
+400 
-410 STKIFSLG
+410 
-418 FRAVTKLITGV
+418 TKLITGV

-449 TKFNIFGKLGKLIGD
+449 AKFNIFGKLGKLIGD

-508 VVKTVGEFISK
+508 VVKTVGEFISN

-526 AGKTAGEF
+526 VGKTAGEF
-534 ASNFGKILKDVFP
+534 ASGFGKILKDVFP

-567 NKIVQAIVKAF
+567 NKIVQSIVKAF
-578 APLIPAFA
+578 APLMPAFA
-586 KLFGAVGK
+586 KLFGAIGK
-594 IFGQIFKVGS
+594 IFEQIFKIGS
-604 IIVTLVFGVIGAI
+604 IIVTLVIGVIGAVV
-617 AGAVGNV
+617 GAVGNV
-624 LMPII
+624 LTPII

-660 VVGIVAIITNIV
+660 VVGIVAIIINIV

-721 IISAIIGV
+721 IISAIIGT

-748 SGIIGGIIGVVT
+748 SGIIGGIIGVVS
-760 AVVNTIVAVFRG
+760 AIVNTIVAVFQG
-772 IIGVITGIF
+772 IIGAITGIF
-781 NAVANAIGA
+781 NTIANAIGS
-790 IFRGIAR
+790 IFRGIAK

-849 IPKLAVGGIVESATI
+849 IPKLAVGGIVESATL

>member
-37 SSKNFEEVGKSSES
+37 SSKNFEEVGKSSEL
-51 AIDRSAKQSKVMT
+51 AIDRSSKQSKVMA

-72 VISQMSSK
+72 VISQLSSR

-86 SNIDGAVKRVDTLNN
+86 SNIDGAVKRVDILNN

-134 NDIASLAQSF
+134 NDIVSLAQSF

-224 SANGQGLYKAMKAGK
+224 STNGQGLYKAMKAGK
-239 ITMDDFNNAMIR
+239 ITMDDFNNAMIK

-285 TRGVGD
+285 TRGIGD
-291 IIQAIGTDVLGKAIG
+291 IIQAIGTDVLGAAIG
-306 DSGKRFEGVMKSIA
+306 DSGKRFESVMKSIA

-338 NNAIPTLTS
+338 SNAIPTLTS

-364 TSKNNKI
+364 TSDGGKI
-371 RKSFTEAFN
+371 KEKLASTFEGVAKGYLKHLKIIEKDSPSFGK
-380 TEAVNNY
+380 Y
-387 FRELGIEAPKNAV
+387 DL
-400 FNESMLEGAK
+400 AK
-410 STKIFSLG
+410 LKPLQKFSLG
-418 FRAVTKLITGV
+418 FRTVTKLITGV

-476 ISAGLKTLGSII
+476 ISAGLKTLGSIV
-488 DGVGKAIGGFASGI
+488 DSVGKAIGGFASGI

-508 VVKTVGEFISK
+508 VVKTVGEFISN
-519 FTSGFSG
+519 FTSGFGG

-534 ASNFGKILKDVFP
+534 ASSFGKILKDVFP

-578 APLIPAFA
+578 APLMPAFA
-586 KLFGAVGK
+586 KLFGAIGK
-594 IFGQIFKVGS
+594 IFEQVFKIGS
-604 IIVTLVFGVIGAI
+604 IIVTLVIGVIGAI

-660 VVGIVAIITNIV
+660 VVGIVAIIINIV
-672 ANLISVIVGIVTGII
+672 ANLISVIIGIVTGII

-781 NAVANAIGA
+781 NTVANAIGA

-849 IPKLAVGGIVESATI
+849 IPKLAVGGIVESATL

-889 DRLVDRMDGDKASPG
+889 DKLVDRMDGDKASPG

>member
-24 TSIRQAMKLTSAA
+24 TSIRQAMKIAGAA
-37 SSKNFEEVGKSSES
+37 GSKDFESIGKSSES
-51 AIDRSAKQSKVMT
+51 AMDRSAKQSKVMA
-64 GLWQAGLT
+64 GLWQVGLT
-72 VISQMSSK
+72 TVSQIASK
-80 VFSKVT
+80 VFNKVT

-170 VEQVRTSAME
+170 VDQVRTAAME

-189 KPELEDWKALETA
+189 RPEMEDWKALETA

-239 ITMDDFNNAMIR
+239 ITMDDFNNAMIK

-291 IIQAIGTDVLGKAIG
+291 IIRAIGTDVLGAAIG
-306 DSGKRFEGVMKSIA
+306 DSGKRFESVMKSIA

-327 DAILKWVGVIK
+327 DAILKWVNTIK
-338 NNAIPTLTS
+338 SNAIPALTS

-364 TSKNNKI
+364 TSDGGKMRKKLTSTFDDVAKGYLKHLKI
-371 RKSFTEAFN
+371 IDKDSPSFGKYDLAKLKPLQK
-380 TEAVNNY
+380 VS
-387 FRELGIEAPKNAV
+387 LGIR
-400 FNESMLEGAK
+400 
-410 STKIFSLG
+410 T
-418 FRAVTKLITGV
+418 VTKLITGV

-449 TKFNIFGKLGKLIGD
+449 AKFNIFGKLGKLIGD

-502 ASGFGG
+502 ASGFSG
-508 VVKTVGEFISK
+508 V
-519 FTSGFSG
+519 
-526 AGKTAGEF
+526 GKTAGEF
-534 ASNFGKILKDVFP
+534 ASGFGKILKDVFP

-567 NKIVQAIVKAF
+567 NKIVQSIVKAF
-578 APLIPAFA
+578 APLMPAFA
-586 KLFGAVGK
+586 QLFGAIGK
-594 IFGQIFKVGS
+594 IFEQIFKVGS
-604 IIVTLVFGVIGAI
+604 IIVTLVIGVIGAI

-660 VVGIVAIITNIV
+660 VVGIVAIIINIV

-721 IISAIIGV
+721 IISAIIGI

-748 SGIIGGIIGVVT
+748 SGIIGGIIGVVS
-760 AVVNTIVAVFRG
+760 AIVNTIVAVFQG
-772 IIGVITGIF
+772 IIGAITGIF
-781 NAVANAIGA
+781 NTIANAIGS
-790 IFRGIAR
+790 IFRGIAK

-889 DRLVDRMDGDKASPG
+889 DKLADRMDGDKASPG

>member
-1 MSTNIGAMMIKIQ
+1 MSTNIGTMMIKIQ

-24 TSIRQAMKLTSAA
+24 TSIRQAMKLTSDA
-37 SSKNFEEVGKSSES
+37 SSKNFEEVGKNSES
-51 AIDRSAKQSKVMT
+51 AIDRSSKQSKVMT

-72 VISQMSSK
+72 VISQLSSR

-189 KPELEDWKALETA
+189 KPEMEDWKALETA

-239 ITMDDFNNAMIR
+239 ITMDDFNNAMIK

-265 QAKNATGGLQT
+265 QAKNATGGLRT

-285 TRGVGD
+285 TRGIGD
-291 IIQAIGTDVLGKAIG
+291 IIQAIGTDVLGAAIG
-306 DSGKRFEGVMKSIA
+306 DSGKRFESVMKSIA

-338 NNAIPTLTS
+338 SNAIPTLTS

-358 KIADSL
+358 KIAEKGYLKYLKIIGKDRPSFGKYDPAKLKSL
-364 TSKNNKI
+364 QKLS
-371 RKSFTEAFN
+371 
-380 TEAVNNY
+380 
-387 FRELGIEAPKNAV
+387 LGIR
-400 FNESMLEGAK
+400 
-410 STKIFSLG
+410 T
-418 FRAVTKLITGV
+418 VTKLITGV
-429 SFGPVTAGVIGVVSA
+429 SFGPVAAGVIGVVSA

-449 TKFNIFGKLGKLIGD
+449 AKFNIFGKLGKLIGD

-476 ISAGLKTLGSII
+476 ISTGLKTLGSII

-508 VVKTVGEFISK
+508 VVKTVGEFISN

-526 AGKTAGEF
+526 VGKTAGEF
-534 ASNFGKILKDVFP
+534 ASGFGKILKDVFL

-578 APLIPAFA
+578 TPLMPAFA
-586 KLFGAVGK
+586 KLFGAIGK
-594 IFGQIFKVGS
+594 IFEQIFKVGS
-604 IIVTLVFGVIGAI
+604 IIVTLVIGVIGAV

-624 LMPII
+624 LMSII
-629 SVVVSV
+629 SV

-660 VVGIVAIITNIV
+660 VVGIVAIIINIV
-672 ANLISVIVGIVTGII
+672 ANLISVIIGIVTGII

-701 MGVITVI
+701 MGIITVI

-721 IISAIIGV
+721 IISAIIGI

-748 SGIIGGIIGVVT
+748 SGIIGGIIGVVS
-760 AVVNTIVAVFRG
+760 AVVNTIVAVFQG
-772 IIGVITGIF
+772 IIGAITGIF
-781 NAVANAIGA
+781 NTVANAIGS
-790 IFRGIAR
+790 IFRGIAK

-934 LA
+934 LT